1 MTGYRAQRKK
11 LRSKGFLGRSFLIS
25 IILNII
31 FILVFNN
38 LISFELI
45 NIPELEDIIMVTMV
59 ELPSIKNPTTV
70 RPEITREEPV

>member
-45 NIPELEDIIMVTMV
+45 NIPELENIIIVTMV
-59 ELPSIKNPTTV
+59 ETAFLENPL
-70 RPEITREEPV
+70 R